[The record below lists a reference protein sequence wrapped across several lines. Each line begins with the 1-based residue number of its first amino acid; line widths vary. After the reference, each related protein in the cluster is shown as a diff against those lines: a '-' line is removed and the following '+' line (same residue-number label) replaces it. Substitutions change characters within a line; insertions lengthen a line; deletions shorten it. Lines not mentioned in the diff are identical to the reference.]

1 MAKKTEFYSIEKCRS
16 KEDFDNHNFMPSDGG
31 KYNAEDAIR
40 ILERGNGGAV
50 ISESGAS
57 SMVNYNPAEN
67 GWVKNKLNV
76 K

>member
-1 MAKKTEFYSIEKCRS
+1 MAKLKKVYTIEKCRS
-16 KEDFDNHNFMPSDGG
+16 KEDFDNMNFIPSDGG
-31 KYNAEDAIR
+31 TYTAESAIR
-40 ILERGNGGAV
+40 ILENGNGGA
-50 ISESGAS
+50 IIDENGAS